1 MATDNQRH
9 VFFPASGRY
18 NGTTLENRG
27 TNGNYWSASFNSA
40 TNAYN
45 LNFNSSNVNPQNN
58 NNRYRGLTVR
68 PVQHSP
74 EATER
79 NTREDSMAYTLT
91 RETLLLDLHAAFQ
104 SAKRKKAGKPYVR
117 VFEKNLDANINSL
130 ADDLINR
137 TYQPE
142 PSSCFVV
149 QRPKKR
155 EVFAAQ
161 FRDRVVHHLYFNYTH
176 KLFERTFIADTYSCI
191 EGRGTHY
198 GIDRLKKHIRQE
210 SMNWQRDCYVMKL
223 DIRGYFMHIDRQ
235 RLLEIATGT
244 LRKMAGRVDGM
255 DMDFLLWL
263 TEQIV
268 MLDPKT
274 SCKIIGTAKEWEG
287 LDKNKSLFH
296 TSDGCGLPIG
306 NLTSQLFSN
315 VYLNELDQ
323 YCKRTLGCKHYG
335 RYVDDAYI
343 VSTDKEWLLSLVPKI
358 RDFLKDRL
366 HLELHMG
373 KTQVLNVRRGVEF
386 LGAYILPYRTYIS
399 NESLRRMME
408 QMEGMGNISNESM
421 YHSVNSWLGVLSHYD
436 SFNIRCELFMKT
448 RFLRYGSFDRDMTT
462 FTLSKPVTAM
472 CA

>member
-1 MATDNQRH
+1 
-9 VFFPASGRY
+9 
-18 NGTTLENRG
+18 
-27 TNGNYWSASFNSA
+27 
-40 TNAYN
+40 
-45 LNFNSSNVNPQNN
+45 
-58 NNRYRGLTVR
+58 
-68 PVQHSP
+68 
-74 EATER
+74 
-79 NTREDSMAYTLT
+79 MAYTLT
-91 RETLLLDLHAAFQ
+91 REALLLDLHAAFQ

-117 VFEKNLDANINSL
+117 VFEKNLDANINSM

-176 KLFERTFIADTYSCI
+176 ELFERTFIADTYSCI

-210 SMNWQRDCYVMKL
+210 SRNWQRDCYVMKL

-235 RLLEIATGT
+235 RLMEIATGT
-244 LRKMAGRVDGM
+244 LRKMAEIVDGM
-255 DMDFLLWL
+255 DVDFLLWL

-296 TSDGCGLPIG
+296 TPDGCGLPIG

-343 VSTDKEWLLSLVPKI
+343 VSCERDWLLSLVPQI

-373 KTQVLNVRRGVEF
+373 KTQVIDVRLGVEF

-408 QMEGMGNISNESM
+408 QMEGMGNVSKESM

-448 RFLRYGSFDRDMTT
+448 RFLRYGTFDRDMTVYE
-462 FTLSKPVTAM
+462 LSKPVTAM